1 MLEMIV
7 FGLGSGRTGTASLS
21 HLIGSQQG
29 AICFHELNP
38 TGVVFDGNPQPLL
51 NTVHEFQAILEGGD
65 KRLLALDYSRPAS
78 VAKYSELLAAGK
90 VSILGDIAFYYL
102 RYVDDIL
109 AVNRNVRFVCIK
121 RDRDETVESWLKKS
135 ALKRWTSLWIADRFK
150 SLVTRTPFHTSKN
163 FWQVHNGE
171 TWQLDPVWDK
181 TFPKFE
187 AASKKQA
194 IEKYWDYY
202 YEEAER
208 YQLQYPDYFRIFP
221 IETMSSRDGQREI
234 LRFIGLIDDKMVLKE
249 EFHAHKSAPR
259 RS

>member
-1 MLEMIV
+1 MIV

-29 AICFHELNP
+29 SICFHELNP
-38 TGVVFDGNPQPLL
+38 TGAVFEGNPQPIL
-51 NTVHEFQAILEGGD
+51 NTVNEFQAILDGGD
-65 KRLLALDYSRPAS
+65 RRLLALDYSRPAS
-78 VAKYSELLAAGK
+78 VAKYAELRAAGD
-90 VSILGDIAFYYL
+90 VRILGDIAFYYL

-109 AVNRNVRFVCIK
+109 AVNQNVRFVCIK
-121 RDRDETVESWLKKS
+121 RDRSETVDSWLKKS

-163 FWQVHNGE
+163 FWQVHDGAI
-171 TWQLDPVWDK
+171 WQLDPVWDK

-202 YEEAER
+202 YEEAGK
-208 YQLQYPDYFRIFP
+208 LQQRHREFFKIVP
-221 IETMSSRDGQREI
+221 IEAMSSREGQREI
-234 LRFIGLIDDKMVLKE
+234 LDFIGVADGVMVLKE
-249 EFHAHKSAPR
+249 EFHAHKSGVKK
-259 RS
+259 S